1 LKTSKRVAVVLNTSD
16 DPGPVTSDADRPRK
30 PILSLPKR
38 DPVSIVEQEAP
49 PDFPDFTYD
58 RPDDDEFLSVDA
70 YTTSRKKARKDGGA
84 KRQRASRRDSKWQ

>member
-1 LKTSKRVAVVLNTSD
+1 VVLHISEN
-16 DPGPVTSDADRPRK
+16 PGPVTNDAERVPK
-30 PILSLPKR
+30 PILTLKKSTPTPNL
-38 DPVSIVEQEAP
+38 VEEAP